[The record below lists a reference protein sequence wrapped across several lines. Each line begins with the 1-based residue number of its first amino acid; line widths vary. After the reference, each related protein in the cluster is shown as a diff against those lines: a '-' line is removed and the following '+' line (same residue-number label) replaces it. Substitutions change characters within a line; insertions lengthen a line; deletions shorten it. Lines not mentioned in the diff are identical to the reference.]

1 LTRLAELCRLQKKYK
16 DACKYHTQSI
26 EILEKLGAKCDLAEA
41 YYQLGLTY
49 QETGELAQ
57 SQDYF
62 KRAIEL
68 WEKINAPKQVARVRE
83 SIKK

>member
-1 LTRLAELCRLQKKYK
+1 MSELYRIQNDYET
-16 DACKYHTQSI
+16 AFSYHTQAI
-26 EILEKLGAKCDLAEA
+26 AILEKLGAKCDLAEA

-62 KRAIEL
+62 NRAIKL
-68 WEKINAPKQVARVRE
+68 WEQINAPKQVARVRA
-83 SIKK
+83 SMKK